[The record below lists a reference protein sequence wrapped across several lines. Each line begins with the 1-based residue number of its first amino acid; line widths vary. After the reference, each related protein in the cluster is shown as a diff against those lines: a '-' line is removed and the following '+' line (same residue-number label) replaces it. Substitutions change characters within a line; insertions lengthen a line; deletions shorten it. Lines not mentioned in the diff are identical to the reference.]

1 LGHRG
6 CAIFAL
12 NDSDIQW
19 RGLGATSCI
28 EMLAAVTQELRRDFD
43 VTGGCMYPPRVNFG
57 GDMIQGG
64 LLGFWSILVPAV
76 VTVLAVTTWRLVRRN
91 RPGPAP

>member
-1 LGHRG
+1 
-6 CAIFAL
+6 
-12 NDSDIQW
+12 
-19 RGLGATSCI
+19 
-28 EMLAAVTQELRRDFD
+28 
-43 VTGGCMYPPRVNFG
+43 MYPPRVNFG

-76 VTVLAVTTWRLVRRN
+76 VTVIAVTTWRLVRRN